1 MHTASCRITALLSW
15 LNGSLWQLLRFV
27 SRLTVFITHLK
38 SHSSYLEFLED
49 CSEQHISRCTLK
61 HLTPAP
67 HWKVT
72 VGDPKL
78 TRKNN
83 FRIRL
88 LTGCDGLEH
97 DAARFRTRSHYG
109 ALPGDSSC
117 KLCNAE
123 VEDPEHFVSWCPAL
137 SACRD
142 DLLALTTPQVRLRIA
157 SEKQHTAA
165 SDNR

>member
-78 TRKNN
+78 TRKNS

-109 ALPGDSSC
+109 ACLVIPRANCAMQKLKTLSTLFPG
-117 KLCNAE
+117 
-123 VEDPEHFVSWCPAL
+123 VQP
-137 SACRD
+137 CRHV
-142 DLLALTTPQVRLRIA
+142 ATICW
-157 SEKQHTAA
+157 H
-165 SDNR
+165 